1 MRIAVLFGGAS
12 SEREVS
18 IASAAQVFTA
28 LRDRGHDVIAID
40 TAKGKLS
47 PQEVEAFVSATVAYD
62 PPGVDDIPASEV
74 TARLTA
80 EDSELRGVDVV
91 FLALHG
97 GSGEDGTLQALLKA
111 AGIPYTGSGVLGS
124 AVAMDKDMSKR
135 LFRQA
140 GVPTPDWIMAPAT
153 AAEVA
158 ERIGFPAIV
167 KPNSQGSTIGLT
179 VVKAPEQL
187 EEAIATAA
195 AWDHEVMIERFVPG
209 RELVVGVLDGRALAV
224 GEIVPQL
231 GEIFDYQSKYQV
243 GGAVETFPADLPAET
258 AAEVQRLAVAAH
270 RALKL
275 GSYSRID
282 FRLDAQGR
290 LWCLEANT
298 LPGMTAT
305 SLMPQS
311 AAAVG
316 IGFAELCERLCELAL
331 AEHRGR

>member
-1 MRIAVLFGGAS
+1 LRGRGGTSICPVHSSDEDDVMRIAVLFGGAS

-74 TARLTA
+74 TARLSA

-135 LFRQA
+135 
-140 GVPTPDWIMAPAT
+140 
-153 AAEVA
+153 
-158 ERIGFPAIV
+158 
-167 KPNSQGSTIGLT
+167 
-179 VVKAPEQL
+179 
-187 EEAIATAA
+187 
-195 AWDHEVMIERFVPG
+195 
-209 RELVVGVLDGRALAV
+209 
-224 GEIVPQL
+224 
-231 GEIFDYQSKYQV
+231 
-243 GGAVETFPADLPAET
+243 
-258 AAEVQRLAVAAH
+258 
-270 RALKL
+270 
-275 GSYSRID
+275 
-282 FRLDAQGR
+282 
-290 LWCLEANT
+290 
-298 LPGMTAT
+298 
-305 SLMPQS
+305 
-311 AAAVG
+311 
-316 IGFAELCERLCELAL
+316 
-331 AEHRGR
+331 